1 MPSALSKL
9 TYCPRI
15 KLIERYSF
23 NELSQA
29 RCCSAMRCV
38 DLGQSKIVGKQML
51 DEKGGFAGI
60 SCKKIK
66 PFCREEASVNK
77 SAKKAVGILVKLL
90 VPAREWKR

>member
-1 MPSALSKL
+1 
-9 TYCPRI
+9 
-15 KLIERYSF
+15 
-23 NELSQA
+23 
-29 RCCSAMRCV
+29 
-38 DLGQSKIVGKQML
+38 ML

-90 VPAREWKR
+90 VPAREWKK